1 MIANL
6 YATKR
11 EMRELKPE
19 KNFKLINV
27 KDVIEHIK
35 NQPSIK
41 PENFLQEDFYSSAR
55 FKKSKRETRA
65 MSRMR
70 FMDRAQTI
78 PCNRSYVGTK

>member
-35 NQPSIK
+35 KQPSIK
-41 PENFLQEDFYSSAR
+41 PENFL
-55 FKKSKRETRA
+55 
-65 MSRMR
+65 
-70 FMDRAQTI
+70 
-78 PCNRSYVGTK
+78 